1 MRIVIVGA
9 GPAGLYLSL
18 LLKRSELDISLS
30 VVEQNAPDSTFG
42 FGVVFS
48 EGALEF
54 LKEDDPAIFAAITPE
69 LETWSGIAIH
79 HRGERV
85 MLDGIGFSA
94 IGRLHLLQLLQKQAR
109 SEGISVS
116 FNHPVEDLSEFA
128 DADMIVGADGVT
140 SLVRRSDEG
149 RFGASLSHLTNRFA
163 WFGTSKVF
171 DTLSQTFLETENGPI
186 NAHHYRYSKTMST
199 FLVECSESTF
209 FASGFDKMSEDETR
223 AALESVF
230 SGTLDGNQLIS
241 NRSIW
246 RQFPIIHNEHWS
258 VGNKVILGDALHTAH
273 FSIGS
278 GTRLAMEDAIA
289 LARAIRAHPRDVNAA
304 LATYEAQ
311 RKPILD
317 KLVTAANKSA
327 AWYENFGTHMALPLT
342 NSPCLIYPV
351 PAAWTSS
358 ASEGC
363 SEIRRGIGAEKKGSG
378 VARSSSQPLLR
389 LQSHAAG
396 DHIAHDLRGTRNNS
410 GDTRIAVMPLH
421 RIFHAVA
428 VAAVDVHTKIGDLY
442 VNL

>member
-79 HRGERV
+79 HRGARV

-94 IGRLHLLQLLQKQAR
+94 VGRLHLLQLLQKQAR

-327 AWYENFGTHMALPLT
+327 AWYENFGTHMALDPYELAMSYLSRT
-342 NSPCLIYPV
+342 GRMDI
-351 PAAWTSS
+351 
-358 ASEGC
+358 ER
-363 SEIRRGIGAEKKGSG
+363 IRRIAPKFVAEYERRKKG
-378 VARSSSQPLLR
+378 
-389 LQSHAAG
+389 AA
-396 DHIAHDLRGTRNNS
+396 
-410 GDTRIAVMPLH
+410 
-421 RIFHAVA
+421 
-428 VAAVDVHTKIGDLY
+428 
-442 VNL
+442 